1 LEDSDKTINSKLGQ
15 VQTAI
20 NILDTAPEA
29 VGIAFRDKVTG
40 TIISAY
46 KAGLVPLAGQ
56 KDLEPVFA
64 AQLPREIRVK
74 REQFDSL
81 ATNIAA
87 EYRRELNKGLGQVSN
102 YETQMSEKATGLSV
116 SNPAEANRYFAT
128 LYLENLRS
136 TKQMIE
142 AWKQYP
148 NKNDFNAF
156 ERSSEYKRIQDENE
170 ERLKKIFPP
179 ELEGGFGQPS
189 KPVPTDRRKQLENKY
204 GS

>member
-1 LEDSDKTINSKLGQ
+1 VS
-15 VQTAI
+15 TAL
-20 NILDTAPEA
+20 NILDNYPEA
-29 VGIAFRDKVTG
+29 VGIAFRDRTTG

-87 EYRRELNKGLGQVSN
+87 EYRKELNQGLGQVSN
-102 YETQMSEKATGLSV
+102 YETQMAEKATGLSV
-116 SNPAEANRYFAT
+116 SNPVEANRYFAT

-142 AWKQYP
+142 AWKNYP
-148 NKNDFNAF
+148 NKNDYTAF
-156 ERSSEYKRIQDENE
+156 ERSARYKEIQAENE

-179 ELEGGFGQPS
+179 QLEGGFGQPA
-189 KPVPTDRRKQLENKY
+189 KTTPKTRRQELDETY
-204 GS
+204 GGKK